1 MIFPIRNGGDLGFN
15 VVVQTLEH
23 LVAAMRRC
31 CQSLP
36 DRRVGRNTTYAV
48 ADFALSA
55 FAPFFMQS
63 PSFLAHQRHLETARG
78 RSNCQTLFGVSQIPG
93 DSQVRAMLDPIEPAH
108 FFPVFADVI
117 SALRETSGLQE
128 MQVLGD
134 HTLIALDGTEF
145 HCSDKIQ
152 CPNCSHRQRGR
163 KGTEYFHTLLA
174 ASIVAPGHNR
184 AVPLQPEFV
193 SPQDGHGKQD
203 CESRAARRWL
213 AAHGADYAALR
224 PVYLGDDL
232 FSRQP
237 ICEAVQAAGGH
248 FLFVCKP
255 DSHPAIEE
263 FRTGIVLDQRV
274 ERVRRAR
281 HWTTHRYRWLCDVP
295 LRGDARAIAV
305 NWLEIE
311 IADAKGT
318 ITYRNSFITDLPVN
332 RDNVVELAACGRA
345 RWKIENQTFNVLK
358 TKGYNLEHN
367 FGHGKQHLAS
377 VLATLNLLAFA
388 FHTVCDLGDRAWKAA
403 RRELVTRQGF
413 FQTLTALTAYV
424 VFASWNELLA
434 AMAFARPLP
443 QGP

>member
-1 MIFPIRNGGDLGFN
+1 
-15 VVVQTLEH
+15 VSVQTLEH
-23 LVAAMRRC
+23 LVAALRRC

-36 DRRVGRNTTYAV
+36 DRRVGRNKTYGV

-63 PSFLAHQRHLETARG
+63 PSFLAHQRHLETAPG
-78 RSNCQTLFGVSQIPG
+78 RSNCQTLFGVERIPG

-117 SALRETSGLQE
+117 AALRETGGLQE
-128 MQVLGD
+128 MQVLGG

-152 CPNCSHRQRGR
+152 CPNCSYRQRGR

-193 SPQDGHGKQD
+193 APQDGHEKQD

-213 AAHGADYAALR
+213 EAHGADYAALR
-224 PVYLGDDL
+224 PVYLGADL

-237 ICEAVQAAGGH
+237 ICEAVHAAGGH

-263 FRTGIVLDQRV
+263 FRKGIVLDQRV
-274 ERVRRAR
+274 ERLRRAR
-281 HWTTHRYRWLCDVP
+281 QWTTHRYRWLCEVP
-295 LRGDARAIAV
+295 LRGDARTITV

-311 IADAKGT
+311 IADAKGA
-318 ITYRNSFITDLPVN
+318 ITYRNSFITDLAVH

-345 RWKIENQTFNVLK
+345 RWKIENETFNVLK

-403 RRELVTRQGF
+403 RRELVTRQSF
-413 FQTLTALTAYV
+413 FQTLAALTAYV
-424 VFASWNELLA
+424 VFASWQELLG

>member
-1 MIFPIRNGGDLGFN
+1 
-15 VVVQTLEH
+15 
-23 LVAAMRRC
+23 
-31 CQSLP
+31 
-36 DRRVGRNTTYAV
+36 
-48 ADFALSA
+48 
-55 FAPFFMQS
+55 MQS

-78 RSNCQTLFGVSQIPG
+78 RSNCQTLFGLEWIPG

-108 FFPVFADVI
+108 FFSVFADAVA
-117 SALRETSGLQE
+117 ALRDSGGLQQ
-128 MQVLGD
+128 MQVLGG
-134 HTLIALDGTEF
+134 HSLIALDGTEF
-145 HCSDKIQ
+145 HCSDKIH
-152 CPNCSHRQRGR
+152 CAHCSHRQRGR

-193 SPQDGHGKQD
+193 APQDGHEKQD

-213 AAHGADYAALR
+213 AAHGTQYAGLR
-224 PVYLGDDL
+224 PIYLGDDL

-237 ICEAVQAAGGH
+237 ICEAVQAQGGH

-255 DSHPAIEE
+255 DSHPAIED
-263 FRTGIVLDQRV
+263 FRTGIALD
-274 ERVRRAR
+274 ERLERLRRGR
-281 HWTTHRYRWLCDVP
+281 QWTTHRYRWLCDVP
-295 LRGDARAIAV
+295 LRGDAKAIEV

-318 ITYRNSFITDLPVN
+318 ITYRNSFITDLPVH

-345 RWKIENQTFNVLK
+345 RWKVENETFNVLK

-367 FGHGKQHLAS
+367 FGHGKQHLAN

-388 FHTVCDLGDRAWKAA
+388 CHTVADLADRVWRAA

-413 FQTLTALTAYV
+413 FQTLVALTAYV
-424 VFASWNELLA
+424 VFASWRELLEV
-434 AMAFARPLP
+434 MACARPMP